1 MGSNKNRNVFDNYN
15 SLAFTMY
22 MDMDLLSKVSDSVPG
37 LIRAHKL
44 SEDLALITDEELIS
58 SVQEINNKVS
68 TLSSRMRKAH
78 LAEYK
83 FRKLG

>member
-22 MDMDLLSKVSDSVPG
+22 MDLLSKVSDSVPG
-37 LIRAHKL
+37 LRRAHKL